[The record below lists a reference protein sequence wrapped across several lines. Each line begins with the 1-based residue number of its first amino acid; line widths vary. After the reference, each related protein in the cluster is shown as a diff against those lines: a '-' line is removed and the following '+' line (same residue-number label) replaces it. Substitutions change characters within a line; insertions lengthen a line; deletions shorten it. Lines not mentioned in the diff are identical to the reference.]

1 MACRFRIALAT
12 VVLAA
17 CGGADQPP
25 APTPTPRTASVAAT
39 PSPSRPTTAQ
49 TGRPGCD
56 VEIDIECPAGMID
69 GCAGQPRYSD
79 RHVCVRP

>member
-1 MACRFRIALAT
+1 MTPFAYRAVDPRGRIVRALSE
-12 VVLAA
+12 AA
-17 CGGADQPP
+17 GLG
-25 APTPTPRTASVAAT
+25 S
-39 PSPSRPTTAQ
+39 
-49 TGRPGCD
+49 D